1 MATISGE
8 HLRRQRRRSLITP
21 GLRLPLL
28 LLVGLGRCMGSMY
41 AADHLLHGTA
51 QTVAR
56 GVGPAG
62 AFCVT
67 MGLAVAFRR
76 YFLAYFTV

>member
-1 MATISGE
+1 
-8 HLRRQRRRSLITP
+8 
-21 GLRLPLL
+21 
-28 LLVGLGRCMGSMY
+28 MGSIY
-41 AADHLLHGTA
+41 AADHLLIGTA

-76 YFLAYFTV
+76 YFIAYFTV